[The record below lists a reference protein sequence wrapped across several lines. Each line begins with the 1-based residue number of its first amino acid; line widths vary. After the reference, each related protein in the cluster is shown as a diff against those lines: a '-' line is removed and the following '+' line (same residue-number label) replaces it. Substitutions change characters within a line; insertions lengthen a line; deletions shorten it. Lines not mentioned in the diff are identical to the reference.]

1 VKREE
6 PRSHLKVSE
15 VVLGKKKT
23 FCSCARKVGDAT
35 DYDNIR
41 LELV

>member
-15 VVLGKKKT
+15 VVLGKKN
-23 FCSCARKVGDAT
+23 FFLMRAESWRRD
-35 DYDNIR
+35 R
-41 LELV
+41 LWQYSSWTCV